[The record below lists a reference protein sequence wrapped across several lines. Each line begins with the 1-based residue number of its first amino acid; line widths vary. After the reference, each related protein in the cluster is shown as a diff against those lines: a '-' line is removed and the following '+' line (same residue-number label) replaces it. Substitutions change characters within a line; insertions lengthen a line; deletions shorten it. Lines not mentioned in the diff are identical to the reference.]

1 MQVIA
6 IVHEDAAVAAE
17 WAIGLSAAGFRVL
30 TSANFEEGRELL
42 DAEVPPALLIVSV
55 RLGPY
60 NGLHLV
66 IRGKL
71 DHPGM
76 ALIVTSEDFDAGLE
90 EDAARY
96 GAIHLPSSA
105 DRETLV
111 ARALAAL
118 GGTGV

>member
-17 WAIGLSAAGFRVL
+17 WAVGLSTAGFRVI
-30 TSANFEEGRELL
+30 TSGSFEDGKALL
-42 DAEVPPALLIVSV
+42 AAAVPPALLIVSV
-55 RLGPY
+55 RLGAY

-71 DHPGM
+71 DHPEM
-76 ALIVTSEDFDAGLE
+76 AAIVASETFDATLE
-90 EDAARY
+90 DEVRSY
-96 GAIHLPSSA
+96 GAIYLSGPA

-111 ARALAAL
+111 VRAVQVLADAA
-118 GGTGV
+118 V

>member
-6 IVHEDAAVAAE
+6 IVHEDSAVAAD
-17 WAIGLSAAGFRVL
+17 WAMALSGAGFRVV
-30 TSANFEEGRELL
+30 TSANFEDGRELL

-55 RLGPY
+55 RLAAY

-71 DHPGM
+71 DHAAM
-76 ALIVTSEDFDAGLE
+76 AAIVTSEACDSALE
-90 EDAARY
+90 DEAKTY
-96 GAIHLPSSA
+96 GAIYLPGPV

-111 ARALAAL
+111 ARAIQAL
-118 GGTGV
+118 EGTVV